1 MTFTN
6 PMQQQVAE
14 FHRKFGQP
22 VGGIDEGNLIR
33 LLDRQGWLEEEVV
46 ETRVAI
52 NGADMPGL
60 VDGLIDTIYIA
71 IGTLVEL
78 GVDAQ
83 VLFDEVHRANMRKV
97 QAGPGEKIKKPVGW
111 VGPDMLAALARA
123 TIRNDR

>member
-22 VGGIDEGNLIR
+22 VGGTLWTDEVR
-33 LLDRQGWLEEEVV
+33 LSNRQSWLEEEVG
-46 ETRVAI
+46 ETYAAHMK
-52 NGADMPGL
+52 GSLPDF

-71 IGTLVEL
+71 LGTLVEL